1 MKNALAMRNG
11 PNVAPTLQL
20 SLNDNVIVWRENE
33 GWTGP
38 FKLLSIDNVTTT
50 VDMPYG
56 STNFRTTVVKSYH

>member
-11 PNVAPTLQL
+11 SNVAPTLQL
-20 SLNDNVIVWRENE
+20 SPNDNVIVWRENE

-38 FKLLSIDNVTTT
+38 FKLLLIDNATAT

-56 STNFRTTVVKSYH
+56 PTNFRTTVVKPYH